1 MVYFRIL
8 ICFISITATFCL
20 AAKTIEV
27 YEKQIEQAQGEQRLN
42 LIIEF
47 LSEYARYSTK
57 KSIDYGQEGLKKN
70 PTPEQKAKIYAYLS
84 RAYNYSG
91 NYAEAL
97 SLAEQSL
104 ELAKTLNNLNVHIL
118 AYDVKSEIQLELRLY
133 DNALDNLSAA
143 MDIAEKL
150 NQTEKL
156 ADLIARKG
164 TVYRQMTLLD
174 QALKAYLTALEIYRF
189 KENKLQTAKALG
201 YIGSIYRKSGDH
213 ETALKYQ
220 LESLML
226 KQDLGDIRE
235 LAIQYNNTA
244 IIYKDIGDY
253 DNAIDLHLKSLQLK
267 TELNYQRGMVFSY
280 NNLGETSRLA
290 GKIDDA
296 LAYLNQAKT
305 LAETLESEALQG
317 SANLYLGRLYRDEN
331 QLEEAERYLDKALNI
346 FTVTQE
352 LSRLAETHLAIG
364 KLRFAQN
371 DYTQAVQHVQNSIE
385 YAEKSEKNIVL
396 LGAFQSL
403 SEFNESLGNYQQA
416 LTFFKK
422 YTEKNEEIFSKQA
435 QLRTGALKVEF
446 EVDQKQREIETLTN
460 KNTISGLKL
469 AQEESE
475 KNTLLLVSLLI
486 FLAVLFGAFW
496 LIKNKQDQAQATVL
510 EAIKEGKER
519 LKLALWGSGDELW
532 DWDLISGTISR
543 ENTFNNTTL
552 PQDRI
557 GSSMSAMQS
566 NIHPDDFEQ
575 AKSLFEQHLN
585 GDGRD
590 FFEASYRIRNT
601 LGEWVWV
608 LDRGKAVE
616 RDETGRATRISGTLR
631 DISALK
637 AQEMALM
644 QLNNDLE
651 LRGERR
657 TADLQATNSELSLTL
672 AALTDTQEKLVEV
685 EKMASLGNLI
695 TGIAHEMNTPIGT
708 CVTATSVLNEVIED
722 ITTRVDNNQL
732 SKEKL
737 KASLT
742 QLKNSETLITKNIHK
757 SADLILQFKQIANT
771 DPTVS
776 EFCLST
782 MLAQKLQLFE
792 KQHAPNVALQF
803 DCSHSITITSFAMS
817 FDMILDI
824 LLLNSLQHGH
834 GSNSALN
841 IKVFLIKDDTT
852 LRLTYQDD
860 GQGVDEHVAD
870 KIFEPFFTTKRN
882 QGNIGLGLHI
892 VYNQVTQQLKG
903 SIQFEENHPKGV
915 IFRISIPLIHT

>member
-1 MVYFRIL
+1 MAYFRTL
-8 ICFISITATFCL
+8 LYFFIITASFCL

-27 YEKQIEQAQGEQRLN
+27 YEKQIEQAQGEQRLT
-42 LIIEF
+42 LMIGF
-47 LSEYARYSTK
+47 LSEYARYSAQ
-57 KSIDYGQEGLKKN
+57 KSIVFGQEALKYN
-70 PTPEQKAKIYAYLS
+70 PTPEQKATIYAYLS

-91 NYAEAL
+91 NHAEAL

-156 ADLIARKG
+156 AALIAKRG
-164 TVYRQMTLLD
+164 TIYRQIDKLD
-174 QALKAYLTALEIYRF
+174 LALKEYLTALEIYRF
-189 KENKLQTAKALG
+189 KENKLQTATTLG
-201 YIGSIYRKSGDH
+201 KIGSIYRKSGDY

-226 KQDLGDIRE
+226 KQDLGDIRV

-253 DNAIDLHLKSLQLK
+253 DSAIDLHLKSLQLK
-267 TELNYQRGMVFSY
+267 SELNYQRGMVFSY

-296 LAYLNQAKT
+296 INYLKRAKA
-305 LAETLESEALQG
+305 LAEALESEELQG

-331 QLEEAERYLDKALNI
+331 QLVLAEQYLNTALTI
-346 FTVTQE
+346 FTTTQE
-352 LSRLAETHLAIG
+352 ISRLAETHLAIG

-371 DYTQAVQHVQNSIE
+371 DYTQAVQHVQDSIK
-385 YAEKSEKNIVL
+385 YAEKSEKNVVL

-403 SEFNESLGNYQQA
+403 SEFNESLGDYQQA
-416 LTFFKK
+416 LMFFKK

-446 EVDQKQREIETLTN
+446 EVDQKQREIETLIS
-460 KNTISGLKL
+460 KNTISNLKL

-475 KNTLLLVSLLI
+475 KNTVLLVSLLI
-486 FLAVLFGAFW
+486 FLAGLFGAFW
-496 LIKNKQDQAQATVL
+496 LFKNKQEQAQATVL

-532 DWDLISGTISR
+532 DWNLVTGTISR
-543 ENTFNNTTL
+543 ENTFNNMTL

-557 GSSMSAMQS
+557 GSSMNAMQS

-590 FFEASYRIRNT
+590 FFEASYRIKNT

-616 RDETGRATRISGTLR
+616 RDSTGRATRISGTLR

-644 QLNNDLE
+644 ELNNELE
-651 LRGERR
+651 LRVERR
-657 TADLQATNSELSLTL
+657 TADLQATNSELSVTL

-708 CVTATSVLNEVIED
+708 CVTASSVLNEVIED
-722 ITTRVDNNQL
+722 IATRVDNNQL

-737 KASLT
+737 KSGLT
-742 QLKNSETLITKNIHK
+742 QLKNSEALITKNIHK

-771 DPTVS
+771 DPSAS

-782 MLAQKLQLFE
+782 MLDQKLQLFE
-792 KQHAPNVALQF
+792 KQHAPKVKIQF
-803 DCSHSITITSFAMS
+803 NCICPITITSFASS

-824 LLLNSLQHGH
+824 LLLNSHQHGH
-834 GSNSALN
+834 GLAQLLN
-841 IKVFLIKDDTT
+841 ICVSLVKDDTF
-852 LRLTYQDD
+852 LHLTYQDD
-860 GQGVDEHVAD
+860 GQGIDNKVTD

-903 SIQFEENHPKGV
+903 SIQFEENHPQGV
-915 IFRISIPLIHT
+915 VFRISIPLIHT